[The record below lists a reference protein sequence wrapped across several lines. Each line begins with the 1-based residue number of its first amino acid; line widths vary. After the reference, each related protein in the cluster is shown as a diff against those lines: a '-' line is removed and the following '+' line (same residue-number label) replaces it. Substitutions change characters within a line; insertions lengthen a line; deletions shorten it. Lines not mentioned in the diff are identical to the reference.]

1 MGRVT
6 YLHHYVCLSSLFP
19 SHFYSFP
26 RLCFTL
32 SPTHRLALPCSR
44 TTLAL
49 SCSANKQLPT
59 LWFAVLMAGH
69 VLNHLIFDSQRL
81 SPGARFIWFVIWTGS
96 VIINFWWFKDFALG
110 IYGPVN
116 DHKGWLWRGS
126 WNVSQ
131 RHLARCE
138 DGTDVIGLQYMSDPF
153 RCWEKEKRMMMNHRY
168 QPGSYRTLD
177 RQFQ

>member
-1 MGRVT
+1 
-6 YLHHYVCLSSLFP
+6 
-19 SHFYSFP
+19 
-26 RLCFTL
+26 
-32 SPTHRLALPCSR
+32 
-44 TTLAL
+44 
-49 SCSANKQLPT
+49 
-59 LWFAVLMAGH
+59 MAGH

-131 RHLARCE
+131 AQEPVRATPGDHLGCSSCA
-138 DGTDVIGLQYMSDPF
+138 V
-153 RCWEKEKRMMMNHRY
+153 
-168 QPGSYRTLD
+168 
-177 RQFQ
+177 